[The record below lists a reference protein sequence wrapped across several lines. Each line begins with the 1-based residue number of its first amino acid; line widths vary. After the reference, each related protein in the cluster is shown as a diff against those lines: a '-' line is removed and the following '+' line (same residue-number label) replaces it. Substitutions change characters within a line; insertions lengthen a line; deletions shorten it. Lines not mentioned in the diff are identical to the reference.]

1 MGWDAQNQSDFVG
14 NNLGPTLEA
23 KGFGAVNIMIM
34 DDQRRN
40 LPDWATT
47 VNIKCQGLKAQHFCN
62 ILKIIWNVQ
71 VLANP
76 AANKYVS
83 GIAVHWYGNLIAPP
97 SVLTDTH
104 NLYPDRFILATEA
117 CEGIDSQSLLI
128 LIYCW
133 PKGNKSSID

>member
-62 ILKIIWNVQ
+62 ILKII
-71 VLANP
+71 
-76 AANKYVS
+76 
-83 GIAVHWYGNLIAPP
+83 
-97 SVLTDTH
+97 
-104 NLYPDRFILATEA
+104 
-117 CEGIDSQSLLI
+117 
-128 LIYCW
+128 
-133 PKGNKSSID
+133 